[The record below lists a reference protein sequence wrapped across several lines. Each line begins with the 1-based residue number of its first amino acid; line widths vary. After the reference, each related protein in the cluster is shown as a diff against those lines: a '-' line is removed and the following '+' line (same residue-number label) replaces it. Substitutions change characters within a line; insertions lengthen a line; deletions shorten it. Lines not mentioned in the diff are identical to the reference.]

1 MGVQKYPYLARDLR
15 NTGWLFGYIVEH
27 GLSFVK
33 AAREI
38 VDVFFQCRRICK
50 ESFVS
55 RVVVYSFVVGYL
67 RGLIVLAVY
76 FDCN

>member
-33 AAREI
+33 AAKGI
-38 VDVFFQCRRICK
+38 VAAFFQ
-50 ESFVS
+50 
-55 RVVVYSFVVGYL
+55 
-67 RGLIVLAVY
+67 
-76 FDCN
+76 

>member
-33 AAREI
+33 AARKI
-38 VDVFFQCRRICK
+38 VDVFFNAE
-50 ESFVS
+50 ESA
-55 RVVVYSFVVGYL
+55 RNLSFFEWLYTLLLWV
-67 RGLIVLAVY
+67 I
-76 FDCN
+76 

>member
-15 NTGWLFGYIVEH
+15 NTGWLFGYIVEQ

-38 VDVFFQCRRICK
+38 VDVFFNAE
-50 ESFVS
+50 ESARNLLLFV
-55 RVVVYSFVVGYL
+55 RQRALMF
-67 RGLIVLAVY
+67 
-76 FDCN
+76 